1 MNRNHRLLCFSILE
15 MESPLR
21 LGSGTQDDPFSDQP
35 VLRDVRNIPFIPGG
49 TLAGAFAATL
59 RDTET
64 KKEWLGTPADPETP
78 PSSLIMDDAK
88 PLPAQEKLFTWPV
101 EIRDSVTLLRHN
113 LNAKQEHHF
122 QGEVVP
128 VGTCFCF
135 FCRYDFSLKEGME
148 KFKNKMRSFLFSG
161 GHLGG
166 KKNAGGGTWRA
177 NQIEWRHL
185 DLTDKEDLKTWL
197 VKFHGL
203 EWQGDWA
210 KLKSLKLTKETRPDD
225 YPLSKHWQLVMKV
238 KIDSGLHMSAGASG
252 LPEKGQPDLTQAVR
266 QKMVKNGEGT
276 YSLQSEFV
284 DYGTAVKGRIRTAME
299 LLLRTYLAKS
309 NSKLDSESIKQI
321 VPKDP
326 TNQSS
331 SNEVANFF
339 GHKKKAGSW
348 SVEEVPWEDAPVIL
362 NEDNTEP
369 TSSEHHIKI
378 SEFTQQVIRKAKF
391 DFAPLK
397 RGESEVCVSLPDDAK
412 KWQKVLVSYAG
423 RLIALNVLPWGGHAS
438 RGYMGS
444 ELEIVEDR
452 SDTPTDSA
460 SIKNFINHLIKE
472 ATTKENANNA

>member
-101 EIRDSVTLLRHN
+101 DIRDSVTLLRNN
-113 LNAKQEHHF
+113 LNAKQDHHF
-122 QGEVVP
+122 LGEVVP

-135 FCRYDFSLKEGME
+135 FCRCDFSSKEDMK
-148 KFKNKMRSFLFSG
+148 KFKDTMKTFLFSG

-166 KKNAGGGTWRA
+166 EKNAGGGTWRA
-177 NQIEWRHL
+177 NQIGWRHL
-185 DLTDKEDLKTWL
+185 DLSDMEDLKIWL
-197 VKFHGL
+197 VRFHGL
-203 EWQGDWA
+203 EWQGDWTR
-210 KLKSLKLTKETRPDD
+210 LEGLGRTEETRPDD
-225 YPLSKHWQLVMKV
+225 YPLLKRWQLVMKV

-266 QKMVKNGEGT
+266 QKMVKDGEDT
-276 YSLQSEFV
+276 HSLQSEFV

-309 NSKLDSESIKQI
+309 NSKLDSGSIKQI
-321 VPKDP
+321 VPEDP

-331 SNEVANFF
+331 SNEVADFF
-339 GHKKKAGSW
+339 GHKKKRGAW
-348 SVEEVPWEDAPVIL
+348 SVEEVPWKVPRENDRVVSKED
-362 NEDNTEP
+362 
-369 TSSEHHIKI
+369 HIKL
-378 SEFTQQVIRKAKF
+378 SEFTQQVIQRAKF

-397 RGESEVCVSLPDDAK
+397 KGKSEVRVSLPADATE
-412 KWQKVLVSYAG
+412 WQKVLISYAG
-423 RLIALNVLPWGGHAS
+423 RLLALNVLPWGGHAS
-438 RGYMGS
+438 RGYMGAK
-444 ELEIVEDR
+444 LEIVEDQ
-452 SDTPTDSA
+452 SDTPPDSA
-460 SIKNFINHLIKE
+460 SIKDFIDHLIKQ
-472 ATTKENANNA
+472 ATTKEKDNDA

>member
-59 RDTET
+59 RDTKA
-64 KKEWLGTPADPETP
+64 KKEWLGTPADTKTP

-88 PLPAQEKLFTWPV
+88 PLPAQEKLLTWPV

-135 FCRYDFSLKEGME
+135 FCRCDFSSKEDMD
-148 KFKNKMRSFLFSG
+148 KFKDKMRTFLFSE

-166 KKNAGGGTWRA
+166 EKNAGGGTWRA
-177 NQIEWRHL
+177 NQFGWRHL

-197 VKFHGL
+197 VRFHGL

-210 KLKSLKLTKETRPDD
+210 KLKSLKLTEETRPDD
-225 YPLSKHWQLVMKV
+225 YPLSKRWQLVMKV
-238 KIDSGLHMSAGASG
+238 KIDSGLHMSAGSSG

-309 NSKLDSESIKQI
+309 NSKLDSDSIKQFKQI
-321 VPKDP
+321 VPEDP

-331 SNEVANFF
+331 SNEVADFF
-339 GHKKKAGSW
+339 GHKKKRGVW
-348 SVEEVPWEDAPVIL
+348 SVEEVPWEVPWEDARVVSK
-362 NEDNTEP
+362 ED
-369 TSSEHHIKI
+369 HIKL
-378 SEFTQQVIRKAKF
+378 SEFTQQVIQQAKF

-397 RGESEVCVSLPDDAK
+397 KGKSEVRVSLSADATE
-412 KWQKVLVSYAG
+412 WQKLLISYAG

-438 RGYMGS
+438 RGYMGAK
-444 ELEIVEDR
+444 LEIVEDQ
-452 SDTPTDSA
+452 SDTPPDYSV
-460 SIKNFINHLIKE
+460 SIKNFITHLIKE
-472 ATTKENANNA
+472 ATTKEKANDA